1 MSNEAVL
8 AAHND
13 LKRELRAHGLSDT
26 GPLLDQ
32 IVRLPKKVI
41 YRLSYEGL
49 KAEAPDSASAFKEFL
64 DGDEPTTVAGRQ
76 LAACVRDS
84 ADDLDA
90 LSPYE
95 LAKTFVLRYMGRID
109 PNIESIRLGLF
120 INSQTDWSV
129 ASRNALNLV
138 RLLWLT
144 DEESPS
150 APANIKGRGFFE
162 TLDPLS
168 IWAWWSRQLSTPFW
182 LRRHGFDEVS
192 RKAVDRGVDI
202 TAFKDRSAEAEE
214 WAIQCKHWAGKVGPD
229 VVRELEGARRLQ
241 GADRAMLMTSSA
253 FTPSA
258 IQTALDL
265 GIDLVDGDQLHDRA

>member
-1 MSNEAVL
+1 MSNETVL
-8 AAHND
+8 AAHNE

-49 KAEAPDSASAFKEFL
+49 RAEAPSSASAFKEL
-64 DGDEPTTVAGRQ
+64 LEGDEPTTVAGRQ
-76 LAACVRDS
+76 LAACVRDL
-84 ADDLDA
+84 ADDLDT

-144 DEESPS
+144 DEDSPS

-168 IWAWWSRQLSTPFW
+168 IWAWWSRQRSQAGRVR
-182 LRRHGFDEVS
+182 LR
-192 RKAVDRGVDI
+192 
-202 TAFKDRSAEAEE
+202 
-214 WAIQCKHWAGKVGPD
+214 
-229 VVRELEGARRLQ
+229 L
-241 GADRAMLMTSSA
+241 
-253 FTPSA
+253 
-258 IQTALDL
+258 
-265 GIDLVDGDQLHDRA
+265 